1 MNMIAVDIPYPEV
14 NGLLEDRRS
23 ASIIYSAFI
32 GAHSE
37 LNAIIQY
44 VYQEFE
50 YTSQKKDEIAKTLTG
65 ISMCEMKHFHLLGET
80 LKALK
85 ADSIFTDFPQYVRPS
100 RFYRETVCEKGLE
113 KMLYDDIALEM
124 QTIERYRYML
134 EKLTNEQVINIIE
147 RIILDEELHLK
158 VLKGLIYSK

>member
-1 MNMIAVDIPYPEV
+1 MPNRM
-14 NGLLEDRRS
+14 L
-23 ASIIYSAFI
+23 
-32 GAHSE
+32 H
-37 LNAIIQY
+37 
-44 VYQEFE
+44 
-50 YTSQKKDEIAKTLTG
+50 
-65 ISMCEMKHFHLLGET
+65 
-80 LKALK
+80 
-85 ADSIFTDFPQYVRPS
+85 
-100 RFYRETVCEKGLE
+100 E